1 MPPDRVLQRR
11 GADPYLGTTSGWYGH
26 DPVFQITLERTM
38 NAVPE
43 PVRRVVRANELAYLV
58 GDLDVPGDLEAHNIT
73 IRFLPT
79 PPAWAAGIPPC
90 DYPSVFTDVDRPRL
104 HQNRDGSL
112 CLWAPHDPP
121 DRRWWHGDGLRALVE
136 ITRRH
141 LLCEL
146 EWWRTG
152 GTKGGVWP
160 IEDAPHGGPD
170 VWSPW

>member
-1 MPPDRVLQRR
+1 L
-11 GADPYLGTTSGWYGH
+11 ADH
-26 DPVFQITLERTM
+26 
-38 NAVPE
+38 
-43 PVRRVVRANELAYLV
+43 VRA
-58 GDLDVPGDLEAHNIT
+58 T
-73 IRFLPT
+73 S
-79 PPAWAAGIPPC
+79 AAGIPPC
-90 DYPSVFTDVDRPRL
+90 DYPRVFTDVDRPRL

-112 CLWAPHDPP
+112 WLWAPHDPP

-152 GTKGGVWP
+152 GTKGVWS